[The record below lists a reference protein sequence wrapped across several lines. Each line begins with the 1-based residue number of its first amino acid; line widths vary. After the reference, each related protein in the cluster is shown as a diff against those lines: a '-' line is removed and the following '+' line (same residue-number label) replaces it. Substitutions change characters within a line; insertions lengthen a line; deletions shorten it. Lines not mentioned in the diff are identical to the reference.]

1 MSLHD
6 HPTRIGVG
14 TSLHRDPRRA
24 GREAAEAALHQAGLD
39 RADSA
44 ILFSTVGYPQ
54 ERVLAAVSAA
64 LPGADVFGCSGVG
77 IISQGL
83 SNESNHAVGVMVWS
97 STRDRLRTASARGVL
112 ADSRAAGREVSAK
125 LGRLPDDTVAVLVLA
140 DGLNINFDQLVA
152 GMRENWGSLP
162 LLVGGSAG
170 DNWQLNQTWQYHGG
184 EVFTDGVVCAVL
196 TGELTLHT
204 GITHGCQPIGTSHVI
219 TKAQGNLVLELDG
232 RPVFDVLE
240 EYLDEEELRDFT
252 KAVIN
257 LSLGFETPKEASD
270 DYDEFVIRYMPSKD
284 DELGAVRIPTEVT
297 AGTRVWMTRRDPEK
311 MHAGIERLGA
321 ELRNSMGNG
330 RARAVLHFDCAGR
343 GRQMFRESEKAR
355 LITRLQE
362 VVDPTVPW
370 LGMYSFGEIGPVR
383 GETWFHNYTAVIA
396 ALQ

>member
-64 LPGADVFGCSGVG
+64 LPGADVFGCSGEG

-162 LLVGGSAG
+162 IERHEKLTPWRHRKLTPLARRGAHGLRRGSPPG
-170 DNWQLNQTWQYHGG
+170 MR
-184 EVFTDGVVCAVL
+184 VTDPRPEG
-196 TGELTLHT
+196 
-204 GITHGCQPIGTSHVI
+204 S
-219 TKAQGNLVLELDG
+219 NG
-232 RPVFDVLE
+232 R
-240 EYLDEEELRDFT
+240 
-252 KAVIN
+252 
-257 LSLGFETPKEASD
+257 
-270 DYDEFVIRYMPSKD
+270 
-284 DELGAVRIPTEVT
+284 
-297 AGTRVWMTRRDPEK
+297 TRRRGGG
-311 MHAGIERLGA
+311 AASERA
-321 ELRNSMGNG
+321 
-330 RARAVLHFDCAGR
+330 
-343 GRQMFRESEKAR
+343 
-355 LITRLQE
+355 
-362 VVDPTVPW
+362 W
-370 LGMYSFGEIGPVR
+370 LGGAPHRSRAGHRSEHG
-383 GETWFHNYTAVIA
+383 A
-396 ALQ
+396 ALHPPGRLAALPAAAA